1 MLLLS
6 SIVAMVALGTT
17 VFLAELDLVRHSIVL
32 PALLFVLMIAYHGV
46 RLGRSTHLVDMA
58 TVDNRAAYTA
68 LSNTIIGLI
77 LLTGVG
83 FSAIAQYF
91 GHVVVLA
98 VMAVMCLLAAV
109 LSLGLKE
116 VQE

>member
-1 MLLLS
+1 MG
-6 SIVAMVALGTT
+6 ALTAT
-17 VFLAELDLVRHSIVL
+17 VLLAEYQLIKHSIVL
-32 PALLFVLMIAYHGV
+32 PAVLFVLMIAYHGV

-58 TVDNRAAYTA
+58 NADNRAAYTA

-83 FSAIAQYF
+83 FSAIAQAF
-91 GHVVVLA
+91 GNVAVLA
-98 VMAVMCLLAAV
+98 VMAVMCLFSGLLA
-109 LSLGLKE
+109 LGLKE